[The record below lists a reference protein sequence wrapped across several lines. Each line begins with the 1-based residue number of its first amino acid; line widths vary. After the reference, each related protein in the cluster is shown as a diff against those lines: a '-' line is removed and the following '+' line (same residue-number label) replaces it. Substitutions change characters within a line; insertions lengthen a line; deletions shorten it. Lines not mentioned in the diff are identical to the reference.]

1 MASDDDKTRAEQLK
15 ADGNA
20 LYIRNDFSA
29 ARSKYAQAIKL
40 DGSNAVLY
48 SNRAAA
54 YIALKQ
60 YLDAAKDARKA
71 VDLDPKNG
79 KAWARLGKSAHELH
93 LHELGVDAWKKA
105 LETLPAAGLSPQ
117 EEQLKNH
124 FEEGL
129 KHAEDGLAVVK
140 SRSRSDNQLFA
151 FPDTPDKWP
160 WMKALAMED
169 VLTANNVLNT
179 CAWPLMNAYKD
190 FSDGVKYMKQLKR
203 TETGAEGNLN
213 TIQALQLIVGG
224 ILRDQ
229 RVFHMDSAD
238 WIENLQLQVE
248 FELAAFSGWP
258 EGGAETIKEEAV
270 KLLEDKGWKATRL
283 ALGATIRAWFL
294 RAYFADRS
302 GQSKTVAMQYY
313 NSIVDVLEWGAR
325 TWHDVSTSDRG
336 VIFLKTFVRAI
347 KRIRMETYLSALR
360 EYEADAGDENPQFN
374 VDELIEMANQMVE
387 ETTNNMPKAG
397 DDAPM
402 DKGAWYSF
410 YVFPIAEAHATLGAV
425 FLQQGLSAK
434 QEGDAEEAENMLAAA
449 AKFYKKAAEMYPPDD
464 ENFPFFLKISFEA
477 EWHRGRPL
485 LETLPLCDR
494 IRKALPAV
502 AKIWEFNPAD
512 KLRSHIHQLDEFE
525 TRAYTS
531 LLEEKF
537 TMDTPSSDIA
547 LNF

>member
-1 MASDDDKTRAEQLK
+1 MASDDNKTRAEQLK

-20 LYIRNDFSA
+20 LYVRNDFPA
-29 ARSKYAQAIKL
+29 ARSKYTQAIKL
-40 DGSNAVLY
+40 DDSNPVLY
-48 SNRAAA
+48 SNRAAT

-71 VDLDPKNG
+71 VDLDSKNG
-79 KAWARLGKSAHELH
+79 KAWARLGKSAYELR
-93 LHELGVDAWKKA
+93 LHELSVDAWKKA
-105 LETLPAAGLSPQ
+105 LETLPAAGPSPQ

-129 KHAEDGLAVVK
+129 KLAESSLAAAK
-140 SRSRSDNQLFA
+140 DRSMSDNRMFT
-151 FPDTPDKWP
+151 FPNSPDKWP

-169 VLTANNVLNT
+169 GLTANNVLNT

-213 TIQALQLIVGG
+213 ALQLIVGG

-229 RVFHMDSAD
+229 RVFHMDAAD

-248 FELAAFSGWP
+248 FELAAFGGWP
-258 EGGAETIKEEAV
+258 EGGAETIKEAAV

-313 NSIVDVLEWGAR
+313 NSIVDVLEWGAK
-325 TWHDVSTSDRG
+325 TWHGVPTSDRG

-347 KRIRMETYLSALR
+347 RRIRLETYLSALR
-360 EYEADAGDENPQFN
+360 EYEAAAGDENPQFK
-374 VDELIEMANQMVE
+374 VEELIDMANQMVE
-387 ETTNNMPKAG
+387 ETSNNMPKAG
-397 DDAPM
+397 DDTPV

-410 YVFPIAEAHATLGAV
+410 YVCPIAEAHATLGAV

-485 LETLPLCDR
+485 SETLPLCDR

-525 TRAYTS
+525 TRAYTG
-531 LLEEKF
+531 LLEGKLA
-537 TMDTPSSDIA
+537 MDTPSSNIA